1 MLVWSNSCASLNTVL
16 KKQQVWT
23 FADQFETSSSK
34 MLCLH
39 RWKIWWT
46 IPKLLTSE
54 LCPEKNVPP
63 ETYFLLSQFQVNI
76 DIIEMLI

>member
-1 MLVWSNSCASLNTVL
+1 
-16 KKQQVWT
+16 
-23 FADQFETSSSK
+23 

-76 DIIEMLI
+76 HIDLDVVLTSDISLDTELEKCQHLCK